1 LLTRGIVDIPSL
13 GSIFGAAKALG
24 SKNGIVVNG
33 RIVQKRIIAIE
44 ESRPCG
50 TCDRDRG
57 APLL

>member
-1 LLTRGIVDIPSL
+1 MSL

-24 SKNGIVVNG
+24 SKNGIVVDG
-33 RIVQKRIIAIE
+33 RIVQKRMIAIE